1 MQTRSRLNRDDNKK
15 EGAELRTEDDHYGG
29 KNSETRKMNN
39 VAAVES
45 LKSSPPLPY
54 PRAPQRTSLGAS
66 VLISRSYHY
75 FRGGLFFLSLMSFA
89 PFCSVIQ
96 KLRQPETMRR
106 EREKIIN

>member
-1 MQTRSRLNRDDNKK
+1 MR
-15 EGAELRTEDDHYGG
+15 AEDDHYDS

-54 PRAPQRTSLGAS
+54 PRAPQRTSLDAS

-75 FRGGLFFLSLMSFA
+75 FRGGLFLSLMSFA

>member
-1 MQTRSRLNRDDNKK
+1 M
-15 EGAELRTEDDHYGG
+15 RTEDDHYDG

-45 LKSSPPLPY
+45 LKSSPSPLTNS
-54 PRAPQRTSLGAS
+54 PQRTSLGAS

-96 KLRQPETMRR
+96 KLRQPETMRG